1 MDVIENGEAEIKA
14 LAFDLNGTL
23 IGRPDAVFLFNH
35 CWESIVARAN
45 PPRLV
50 YLTGWLLNNAVQSIR
65 HNSLPEPDYLI
76 CGSGTRIYDYKEG
89 ESIRVF
95 AEILEEGWDIDK
107 VETVVAEHCGAS
119 KRAPQHQGRYKSSWC
134 LETADDET
142 VAMLEKR
149 FMEEG
154 LDVLVEYTDSRILE
168 ILPRHADKGNALRW
182 LLRYLEISGCNCLV
196 AGDSGND
203 SSLFFIPGVKGIIVG
218 NAQPELYETTMQRSV
233 YTAAGVYA
241 EGVVEGLQYYG
252 LIDELPEIDVTEI
265 PEENVEPA
273 LKRLARNEYQ
283 QKLTSGQIDYLE
295 TAYDRALDALRKN
308 ITPMGFSACS
318 LSENESMG
326 TDENYRSVWAR
337 DGAICVYGT
346 LGVEAGDVIE
356 CQRNTLITLLNH
368 VSPNGQIPTNVRIDS
383 GVPDYSGVGN
393 ICSIDSG
400 IWTVI
405 ASFEYVQASRD
416 LDFLR
421 EYSTTLRQAMNWL
434 AAHDGNNDFL
444 LEIPEA
450 GDWTDLFGRS
460 YNILYDEILWYY
472 ANFSYGRLLEFEGK
486 YREAGYYLRQ
496 AKEIKNTIL
505 RKFWPTSAAND
516 RTPLSFTELQS
527 TLGDTRY
534 LLAQVTPFNFN
545 WRCDTYGNILAFLF
559 NVLDLERAKEA
570 FRFMWGV
577 GINVPY
583 PVSNLYPV
591 VSPGD
596 DDWRSYYTVNL
607 LNLPHH
613 YHNGGIWPFIGAQ
626 WVRFINR
633 MGLRDIALH
642 ELLKVAELNQ
652 QGIYHEWEF
661 NEWAHGQTG
670 RPMGKAYQA
679 WSAAEF
685 IHACRNLHFDG
696 AI

>member
-1 MDVIENGEAEIKA
+1 MEQADIKI

-23 IGRPDAVFLFNH
+23 IGNPDAVSLFTQ
-35 CWESIVARAN
+35 CWREISTGSKR
-45 PPRLV
+45 PFLV
-50 YLTGWLLNNAVQSIR
+50 YLTGWLLNNACQSIR
-65 HNSLPEPDYLI
+65 NNALPEPDYLI
-76 CGSGTRIYDYKEG
+76 CGSGTRIYDYHKG

-95 AEILEEGWDIDK
+95 AEILEEGWD
-107 VETVVAEHCGAS
+107 VERIENIVTEHCRAA
-119 KRAPQHQGRYKSSWC
+119 KRPAQHQGLYKSSWC
-134 LETADDET
+134 LETADYET
-142 VAMLEKR
+142 VAVLEKR
-149 FMEEG
+149 FAEEG
-154 LDVLVEYTDSRILE
+154 LDVLVEYTDNLILE

-182 LLRYLEISGCNCLV
+182 LLRHLKIGGGDCIV

-203 SSLFFIPGVKGIIVG
+203 SNLFFIPKVKGIIVG
-218 NAQPELYETTMQRSV
+218 NAQPELYETTIQRPV
-233 YTAAGVYA
+233 YHAEGVYA
-241 EGVVEGLQYYG
+241 EGVVEGLKYYG
-252 LIDELPEIDVTEI
+252 VIDQIPEI
-265 PEENVEPA
+265 EESGIIEEKVEPVIKH
-273 LKRLARNEYQ
+273 LVRDEYQ
-283 QKLTSGQIDYLE
+283 QKLTSVQIDYLE
-295 TAYDRALDALRKN
+295 TAYHRALDALRKN

-318 LSENESMG
+318 LADNDSLG
-326 TDENYRSVWAR
+326 TDANYRSVWAR

-346 LGVEAGDVIE
+346 LGLDDQDIAE

-383 GVPDYSGVGN
+383 GIPDYSGVGN

-405 ASFEYVQASRD
+405 ASFEYVHVTRD

-421 EYSTTLRQAMNWL
+421 EYSNTLRRAMNWL

-496 AKEIKNTIL
+496 SKEIKNTIL
-505 RKFWPTSAAND
+505 RKFWPTSVARD

-534 LLAQVTPFNFN
+534 LVAQVTPFNFN

-613 YHNGGIWPFIGAQ
+613 YHNGGVWPFIGAQ
-626 WVRFINR
+626 WVRFISR
-633 MGLRDIALH
+633 MGFREIALH

-685 IHACRNLHFDG
+685 IHACRRLHFDG
-696 AI
+696 EE